1 MAGLGLEAARSS
13 ALGCRLAAS
22 GALMSA
28 VTSRARS
35 VPVPR
40 PLSVGFPY
48 SADRFG
54 GSTISSM
61 ILARSLME
69 HGHRVCVVAH
79 GDGPAIEEAA
89 GRGLDIVRLPAF
101 PSASDAARADRLRTE
116 NILAFGTCRRAIRE
130 LSLDIVHVNDLAML
144 RTWALPARSARIKLV
159 AHWRSNYHESWSVDA
174 GLRLAHVII
183 AVSEY
188 SKSGLP
194 PWARA
199 KTIVEYNPFGLFYDE
214 RRRSEARPRI
224 RAQLGVPT
232 DAALVGVFGN
242 HTVRKRTHILADI
255 LNALPATTDGR
266 PVYGLACGGR
276 VGPHDTL
283 LGEKIAAFRLEQRLL
298 RPGFVRP
305 VEDWMAACDVILAP
319 AEREPLA
326 RNVLE
331 AQGVGVPVVVSADG
345 GLREVVADGE
355 TGVVLDPFDLNG
367 WIGATERL
375 LNDAA
380 LCEAM
385 STTARQRLEQLS
397 PRRHASRIDGIYQRI
412 VQAGVGRMAAHG

>member
-1 MAGLGLEAARSS
+1 MASLGLEATDSS
-13 ALGCRLAAS
+13 ALRCWVVAS
-22 GALMSA
+22 GALMST
-28 VTSRARS
+28 VPSRVQSA
-35 VPVPR
+35 PVPR
-40 PLSVGFPY
+40 ALSIGFPY

-54 GSTISSM
+54 GSTVSSM
-61 ILARSLME
+61 ILARSLVD
-69 HGHRVCVVAH
+69 HGHRVFVLAH
-79 GDGPAIEEAA
+79 GDGPAIGEATSK
-89 GRGLDIVRLPAF
+89 GLDIVRLPAF
-101 PSASDAARADRLRTE
+101 PSASDAARTDRLRTE
-116 NILAFGTCRRAIRE
+116 NIFAFGTCRRAIRE

-144 RTWALPARSARIKLV
+144 RTWALPARGACIKLV
-159 AHWRSNYHESWSVDA
+159 AHWRSNYRESWSVDA
-174 GLRLAHVII
+174 GLRLAHVVV

-194 PWARA
+194 PWAQA

-214 RRRSEARPRI
+214 RRRAEARPQI
-224 RAQLGVPT
+224 RAQLGLPS

-255 LNALPATTDGR
+255 LNAISSTADGR

-276 VGPHDTL
+276 IEPYDTL

-305 VEDWMAACDVILAP
+305 VEEWMAACNVILAP

-331 AQGVGVPVVVSADG
+331 AQGVGVPVIVSSDG

-355 TGVVLDPFDLNG
+355 TGIVLDPFKLDD
-367 WIGATERL
+367 WTKATERL
-375 LNDAA
+375 LNDTTLSETMSAA
-380 LCEAM
+380 
-385 STTARQRLEQLS
+385 ARHRLERLS
-397 PRRHASRIDGIYQRI
+397 PQRHASRIDGIYQRI
-412 VQAGVGRMAAHG
+412 VQA